1 MRFIY
6 TFLFCYFFQL
16 SWSQTSFNPNE
27 ISYKEALVQSK
38 KEKKPVFIMLYAT
51 WCPHCN
57 TMKSTVFSDQNVKDF
72 MNAKYI
78 SVWKDIEKEDGKEIK
93 AHYQTNGLPTFLFID
108 ANETLL
114 YSIKGEMKKE
124 AFINEATNALNP
136 KLQLPY
142 LEKQF
147 LNDPSNVNACLAYI
161 QTLRKGAERTDLS
174 KPTHLYL
181 ETQTD
186 QQLLSETNWRV
197 ISNGVT
203 DIQSREFQYVL
214 NHKKDFE
221 KITSPQR
228 VDAKITNIV
237 SELLQPY
244 TVNLDS
250 TAYFQ
255 KRAIAKTI
263 KLQKIDS
270 LIFSY
275 DLLLAERT
283 KNWSFYQK
291 TTLEGTEKYVW
302 NTENKLKEIG
312 QVYWTEIKD
321 IAALKKAIDWGKRA
335 IELNNS
341 ADGNLLVARL
351 YAKIKDKKSALVYA
365 KNAQA
370 ITKEMGWST
379 MDTDA
384 LLKELNTK

>member
-6 TFLFCYFFQL
+6 TLLLCCFFQL
-16 SWSQTSFNPNE
+16 SWSQRSYNPNE
-27 ISYKEALVQSK
+27 ISYNEALAQAK
-38 KEKKPVFIMLYAT
+38 KENKPIFVMLYAN

-57 TMKSTVFSDQNVKDF
+57 TMKSTVFSEEKVKDLMF
-72 MNAKYI
+72 SNYI
-78 SVWKDIEKEDGKEIK
+78 SVWKDIEKEEGKQIK
-93 AHYQTNGLPTFLFID
+93 EHYKTNGLPTFLFID

-114 YSIKGEMKKE
+114 YSIKGEMKTE
-124 AFINEATNALNP
+124 VFINEVTNALNP

-161 QTLRKGAERTDLS
+161 QILRKGAERTALS
-174 KPTHLYL
+174 KPTHRYL
-181 ETQTD
+181 DTQSD

-214 NHKKDFE
+214 NYKNEFE
-221 KITSPQR
+221 KITSPER
-228 VDAKITNIV
+228 VERKIINIV
-237 SELLQPY
+237 SELLEPFTQ
-244 TVNLDS
+244 NLDS
-250 TAYFQ
+250 VSYFR
-255 KRAIAKTI
+255 KREIAKTI
-263 KLQKIDS
+263 QLQKIDS

-283 KNWSFYQK
+283 KNWGFYQK

-302 NTENKLKEIG
+302 NTESKLKEIG

-321 IAALKKAIDWGKRA
+321 ITALKKAIDWGKRA

-341 ADGNLLVARL
+341 GDGNLLVARL
-351 YAKIKDKKSALVYA
+351 YSKIKDKKSAQLYA
-365 KNAQA
+365 KNAQV

-379 MDTDA
+379 KDIDV
-384 LLKELNTK
+384 LLQELNTK

>member
-1 MRFIY
+1 MRFIFTFSLY
-6 TFLFCYFFQL
+6 FLFQF
-16 SWSQTSFNPNE
+16 SWSQANLNPTE

-38 KEKKPVFIMLYAT
+38 KENKPIFIMLYAT

-57 TMKSTVFSDQNVKDF
+57 TMKATVFSDPKVKLF
-72 MNAKYI
+72 MNTNYI
-78 SVWKDIEKEDGKEIK
+78 SIWKDIEKEEGKQIK
-93 AHYQTNGLPTFLFID
+93 EQYNTNGLPTFLFID
-108 ANETLL
+108 SNETLL
-114 YSIKGEMKKE
+114 YGIKGEMKTE
-124 AFINEATNALNP
+124 TFMNEVTNALNP

-147 LNDPSNVNACLAYI
+147 LNDPSNVTTCLAYI
-161 QTLRKGAERTDLS
+161 QTLRKGADRTELS

-214 NHKKDFE
+214 NHKKEFE
-221 KITSPQR
+221 KITSSQR

-244 TVNLDS
+244 TINLDS
-250 TAYFQ
+250 IAYFQ

-263 KLQKIDS
+263 QLQKIDS

-275 DLLLAERT
+275 DLLIAERT
-283 KNWSFYQK
+283 KNWGLYQK

-302 NTENKLKEIG
+302 NTASKLLEII
-312 QVYWTEIKD
+312 QIYQTEIKD
-321 IAALKKAIDWGKRA
+321 ITALKKAIEWGKRA

-341 ADGNLLVARL
+341 AEANLVLARL
-351 YAKIKDKKSALVYA
+351 YAKIKDKKSAQLYA
-365 KNAQA
+365 KNALA
-370 ITKEMGWST
+370 ITKEMGWNT
-379 MDTDA
+379 KDADT

>member
-6 TFLFCYFFQL
+6 TFLFCCFFQL

-38 KEKKPVFIMLYAT
+38 KENKPVFIMLYAT

-57 TMKSTVFSDQNVKDF
+57 AMKSTVFSDQNVKDF

-161 QTLRKGAERTDLS
+161 QTLRKGAERNDLS

-283 KNWSFYQK
+283 KNWSFYKK

-321 IAALKKAIDWGKRA
+321 VAALKKAIDWGKRA

-341 ADGNLLVARL
+341 ADGNLLVGRL

>member
-6 TFLFCYFFQL
+6 TFLFCCFFQL

-38 KEKKPVFIMLYAT
+38 KENKPVFIMLYAT

-57 TMKSTVFSDQNVKDF
+57 AMKSTVFSDQNVKDF

-124 AFINEATNALNP
+124 AFINEATNALNT

-161 QTLRKGAERTDLS
+161 QTLRKGAERNDLS

-283 KNWSFYQK
+283 KNWSFYKK

-341 ADGNLLVARL
+341 ADGNLLVGRL

>member
-6 TFLFCYFFQL
+6 TLLLCCFFQL
-16 SWSQTSFNPNE
+16 SWSQRSYNPNE
-27 ISYKEALVQSK
+27 ISYNEALAQAK
-38 KEKKPVFIMLYAT
+38 KENKPIFVMLYAN

-57 TMKSTVFSDQNVKDF
+57 TMKSTVFSEEKVKDLMF
-72 MNAKYI
+72 SNYI
-78 SVWKDIEKEDGKEIK
+78 SVWKDIEKEEGKQIK
-93 AHYQTNGLPTFLFID
+93 EHYKTNGLPTFLFID

-114 YSIKGEMKKE
+114 YSIKGEMKTE
-124 AFINEATNALNP
+124 VFINEVTNALNP

-161 QTLRKGAERTDLS
+161 QILRKGAERTALS
-174 KPTHLYL
+174 KPTHRYL
-181 ETQTD
+181 DTQSD

-214 NHKKDFE
+214 NYKNEFE
-221 KITSPQR
+221 KITSPER
-228 VDAKITNIV
+228 VERKIINIV
-237 SELLQPY
+237 SELLEPFTQ
-244 TVNLDS
+244 NLDS
-250 TAYFQ
+250 VSYFR
-255 KRAIAKTI
+255 KREIAKTI
-263 KLQKIDS
+263 QLQKIDS

-283 KNWSFYQK
+283 KNWGFYQK

-302 NTENKLKEIG
+302 NTESKLKEIG

-321 IAALKKAIDWGKRA
+321 ITALKKAIDWGKRA

-341 ADGNLLVARL
+341 GDGNLLVARL
-351 YAKIKDKKSALVYA
+351 YSKIKDKKSAQLYA
-365 KNAQA
+365 KNAQV
-370 ITKEMGWST
+370 ITKEMSWST
-379 MDTDA
+379 KDIDV
-384 LLKELNTK
+384 LLQELNTK